1 MIFTD
6 KTIRVTNG
14 QSQINA
20 PVILYRG
27 DKNIKLRFKI
37 VDCPYTYSKTV
48 DNIIESSEASYA
60 QFVINV
66 PNNGSPIFSNI
77 AATENGYV
85 TFIITA
91 EMIDEIPEVG
101 SYTFQIRLLDDEQ
114 SSRITIP
121 PVDNG
126 IEIREP
132 IAIEDA
138 ADSVAITYDATT
150 KTLNINE
157 EAVRYDENT
166 KTIYINGLNL

>member
-6 KTIRVTNG
+6 RTIRVTNG

-27 DKNIKLRFKI
+27 DKNIELRFKI
-37 VDCPYTYSKTV
+37 VDCPYVYSKTI
-48 DNIIESSEASYA
+48 DNVVELSKASYA

-66 PNNGSPIFSNI
+66 PNSGSPIFSDINVI
-77 AATENGYV
+77 ENGYA
-85 TFIITA
+85 TFTMTA
-91 EMIDEIPEVG
+91 EMIDEISEVG
-101 SYTFQIRLLDDEQ
+101 TYTFQIRLLDDTK
-114 SSRITIP
+114 SGRITIP
-121 PVDNG
+121 PVNDG

-138 ADSVAITYDATT
+138 INTVDITYDASTQA
-150 KTLNINE
+150 LNVNE
-157 EAVRYDENT
+157 EAMSYNEAT